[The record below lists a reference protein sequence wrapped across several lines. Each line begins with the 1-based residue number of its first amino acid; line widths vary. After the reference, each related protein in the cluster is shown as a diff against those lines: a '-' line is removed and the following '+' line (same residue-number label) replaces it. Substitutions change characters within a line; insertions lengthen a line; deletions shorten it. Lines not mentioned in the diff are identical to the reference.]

1 MTSHLTIRRMPGLG
15 WERVDDSNRIVTL
28 RTEDGTVLSRAGDLV
43 GTAEAAAM
51 AGVRKPNFVRD
62 LASRSDF
69 PEPVVTLASGRL
81 WQRSEVRAFLG
92 RADRSASAEEIGS
105 IAERVIWWQPA
116 DRTLKRP
123 LRFVAQVMAIGS
135 FDEIE
140 RVRARYGER
149 AFGRA
154 LADAPAGVFD
164 ARSWQYWHLVLG
176 RAPVPPL
183 PTRRFP

>member
-1 MTSHLTIRRMPGLG
+1 MKTRWLPVGG
-15 WERVDDSNRIVTL
+15 WQQVDDDGRLVTL
-28 RTEDGTVLSRAGDLV
+28 RTEDGITLSRVDDLV

-51 AGVRKPNFVRD
+51 AGVKKPNFVRD
-62 LASRSDF
+62 IASRSDF
-69 PEPVVTLASGRL
+69 PKPIGVLVSGRI
-81 WQRSEVRAFLG
+81 WRKTEVEAFLG
-92 RADRSASAEEIGS
+92 RMHRASSAEEIGS
-105 IAERVIWWQPA
+105 IAKRVMWWQPA

-154 LADAPAGVFD
+154 LTEAPAGVFD
-164 ARSWQYWHLVLG
+164 PRSWHYWHLVLG

-183 PTRRFP
+183 PIRRFQ

>member
-1 MTSHLTIRRMPGLG
+1 VSLRTADGTTHS
-15 WERVDDSNRIVTL
+15 RVD
-28 RTEDGTVLSRAGDLV
+28 DLV

-51 AGVRKPNFVRD
+51 AGVKKPNFVRD
-62 LASRSDF
+62 FAARSDF
-69 PEPVVTLASGRL
+69 PKPVAALASGRV
-81 WQRSEVRAFLG
+81 WRKTDVEAFLG
-92 RADRSASAEEIGS
+92 RADRSASVEEIGS
-105 IAERVIWWQPA
+105 IAERVMWWQPA
-116 DRTLKRP
+116 DRSLKRP
-123 LRFVAQVMAIGS
+123 LRFVAQVMAMGS

-154 LADAPAGVFD
+154 LAEAPAGVFD

-176 RAPVPPL
+176 REPVPPL

>member
-1 MTSHLTIRRMPGLG
+1 VSLRTANGTTLS
-15 WERVDDSNRIVTL
+15 RVD
-28 RTEDGTVLSRAGDLV
+28 DLV
-43 GTAEAAAM
+43 GTAEAAKM
-51 AGVRKPNFVRD
+51 AGVKKPNFVRD
-62 LASRSDF
+62 LASRRDF
-69 PEPVVTLASGRL
+69 PEPVGLLASGRI
-81 WQRSEVRAFLG
+81 WRKTDIEAFLD

-105 IAERVIWWQPA
+105 IAERMMWWQPA
-116 DRTLKRP
+116 ERTLKRP

-135 FDEIE
+135 FEEIE

-154 LADAPAGVFD
+154 LAEAPAGVFD

-183 PTRRFP
+183 PTRHFP

>member
-1 MTSHLTIRRMPGLG
+1 VSLRTADGTTLS
-15 WERVDDSNRIVTL
+15 RVD
-28 RTEDGTVLSRAGDLV
+28 DLV

-51 AGVRKPNFVRD
+51 AGVKKPNFVRD
-62 LASRSDF
+62 FAARSDF
-69 PEPVVTLASGRL
+69 PEPIGVLASGRI
-81 WQRSEVRAFLG
+81 WRKTDVEAFLT

-105 IAERVIWWQPA
+105 IAERVMWWQPA
-116 DRTLKRP
+116 ERTLKRP
-123 LRFVAQVMAIGS
+123 LRFVAQVMAMGS

-154 LADAPAGVFD
+154 LAQAPAGVFD
-164 ARSWQYWHLVLG
+164 ARSWNYWHFVLG

-183 PTRRFP
+183 PTRRFA

>member
-1 MTSHLTIRRMPGLG
+1 LPGVG
-15 WERVDDSNRIVTL
+15 WEQVDG
-28 RTEDGTVLSRAGDLV
+28 DGRRLSLIGDLA

-51 AGVRKPNFVRD
+51 ARVKKPNFVRD
-62 LASRSDF
+62 IACRSDF
-69 PEPVVTLASGRL
+69 PAPIAVLASGRI
-81 WQRSEVRAFLG
+81 WRKTDVKAFL
-92 RADRSASAEEIGS
+92 DRMSRTPSEEEIRS
-105 IAERVIWWQPA
+105 IAERVMWWQPA

-135 FDEIE
+135 LDEVE

-164 ARSWQYWHLVLG
+164 ARSWRYWHLVLG
-176 RAPVPPL
+176 RASVPPL
-183 PTRRFP
+183 PIRRFP